1 MRKHDMISYMIKHRI
16 DIPLP
21 LPFKPILLQKIREA
35 NIPKKYVVHEMAL
48 DAGYSVLRLPP

>member
-1 MRKHDMISYMIKHRI
+1 MRKHDMISYMIKHRV

-21 LPFKPILLQKIREA
+21 PPFKPILLLKIREA

>member
-1 MRKHDMISYMIKHRI
+1 MISHMIKHRV

-21 LPFKPILLQKIREA
+21 PPFKPILLLKICEA
-35 NIPKKYVVHEMAL
+35 NIPKKYVVHEIAL

>member
-1 MRKHDMISYMIKHRI
+1 MISYMIKHRI

-48 DAGYSVLRLPP
+48 NAGYSVLRLPP